1 MKKYMIHA
9 GAFFILTI
17 LLTGFRNNNSC
28 QNLLSVKT
36 VTTISK
42 ANAELPEINIAD
54 VTAIQGNKGQSPVE
68 VLIYLSQASPEPVT
82 VEYSTE
88 NETAMAGVDYAST
101 SGTIRF
107 DPGETS
113 KWITVMILGEVAA
126 DPDEDAVLPATVS
139 LRVQIKKVIG
149 ALIKKKSTI
158 INIIKNILK
167 DPRFNQGDK
176 SVYHVRMTYTGYTGE
191 TAELSKCPVRS
202 NGRVVLDGIM
212 TGYEKVGD
220 DDPVIYTGTLFMY
233 INIDICSI
241 ERLPDGQDEF
251 CSIKVTGCGQVE
263 SELEL
268 NASAGYGY
276 IKINHDP
283 TKNGGFGRA
292 VAGSCYSQLGD
303 ELKMIPNES
312 ISSIFNGLQLDM
324 LQERILRK
332 GVYPKQKTAEGEI
345 IVEVVQKIR

>member
-1 MKKYMIHA
+1 MIHA

-42 ANAELPEINIAD
+42 ANAELPELHIAD
-54 VTAIQGNKGQSPVE
+54 ATAIQGNKGQSPVE
-68 VLIYLSQASPEPVT
+68 VLVYLSHPAKEPVT

-88 NETAMAGVDYAST
+88 NETAIAGADYVAT

-107 DPGETS
+107 EPGETA
-113 KWITVMILGEVAA
+113 KWITVMIVGEVAA
-126 DPDEDAVLPATVS
+126 DPDEDAALPAKVS
-139 LRVQIKKVIG
+139 FQVKIKKIIG

-158 INIIKNILK
+158 INIIKNISK

-176 SVYHVRMTYTGYTGE
+176 SVYHVKMTYTGYTGE

-202 NGRVVLDGIM
+202 NGSVVLDGIM
-212 TGYEKVGD
+212 TGHEKMGSGD
-220 DDPVIYTGTLFMY
+220 PIIYTGTLFMY

-241 ERLPDGQDEF
+241 ERLPNGQDEF
-251 CSIKVTGCGQVE
+251 CSIRVYGYGQVM

-268 NASAGYGY
+268 DPGAGYGY
-276 IKINHDP
+276 IKINHDS
-283 TKNGGFGRA
+283 TENGKFARI
-292 VAGSCYSQLGD
+292 VAGTCSSQLAD
-303 ELKMIPNES
+303 ELKMVPNES
-312 ISSIFNGLQLDM
+312 VSSVFNGMQLDM

-332 GVYPKQKTAEGEI
+332 GVYPKQKNAEGEI
-345 IVEVVQKIR
+345 VVEVLRKIR

>member
-1 MKKYMIHA
+1 M
-9 GAFFILTI
+9 I
-17 LLTGFRNNNSC
+17 LLTGFKKNNTCKNFPS
-28 QNLLSVKT
+28 LKT
-36 VTTISK
+36 ITTTSK

-54 VTAIQGNKGQSPVE
+54 VTAIQGTEGQSPVE
-68 VLIYLSQASPEPVT
+68 VLVYLSHAPSEPVT

-88 NETAMAGVDYAST
+88 NETAIAGVDYVGT

-107 DPGETS
+107 EPGETS
-113 KWITVMILGEVAA
+113 KWITIMIIGEVAA
-126 DPDEDAVLPATVS
+126 DPDEGVTLPATVS
-139 LRVQIKKVIG
+139 LRVMIKKAKE
-149 ALIKKKSTI
+149 ALIKKKSAI
-158 INIIKNILK
+158 INIIKDILK
-167 DPRFNQGDK
+167 DARFNQGDK

-212 TGYEKVGD
+212 TGYEKVGRN
-220 DDPVIYTGTLFMY
+220 DPVIYFGSYVFMY

-241 ERLPDGQDEF
+241 ERLPNGEDEF
-251 CSIKVTGCGQVE
+251 CSIKVAGCGEVM

-283 TKNGGFGRA
+283 AKNGNFVRA

-312 ISSIFNGLQLDM
+312 VSSVFNGMQLDM

-345 IVEVVQKIR
+345 VVEVLRKIR